1 MFNSLPNRSERSYLK
16 SVFKQYPL
24 ESILWGLWQFKDELN
39 SIEIAYTTTIAIEF
53 SKPGQYCHIIKPLD
67 KSILLKLV
75 NLATNFCLN
84 NGESGEKFSRETNDI
99 FYKIFNLMANQLS
112 VSYRSHGDY
121 SRALLL
127 YEIIPNEIENN
138 KFEHSLSEEFI
149 KDKGYSI
156 NEYLQVCFL
165 TLAAIHGSGKFA
177 DDYLE
182 KALTVTQSP
191 SFETMNKILFDI
203 SASAVHYRRERKR
216 LNTLDSFKYQPILMY
231 PLIKPWS
238 HIPMNTKGKRY
249 LSPLPNLIAH
259 KAHMGIY
266 HHFLS
271 KYKTKFTRFFGKEIF
286 ERYVCRAL
294 ECCCHKDEI
303 KDEDTI
309 KTDYK
314 IPEGVKIPD
323 FLFIKD
329 NRGIIV
335 ECKAAILPLGVY
347 TKGSMIDF
355 KTTVNK
361 IYKGVCQTASFEQ
374 HALNNSL
381 YNVKEW
387 ICLII
392 TYEPLWGVNSGI
404 LSEILITDFKDEDEA
419 LKFRDGFDK
428 VLILSVSQLDII
440 QTHTSET
447 NSLYSILKKIKS
459 GDFND
464 VINNL
469 VDKTGRTFKDSYL
482 AEYTEQITN
491 SLVPETNVRKQAKL
505 L

>member
-1 MFNSLPNRSERSYLK
+1 MANLPPNRSERSIVK

-24 ESILWGLWQFKDELN
+24 ESILWGLWQLKDELN
-39 SIEIAYTTTIAIEF
+39 SIEKAYTTTIAIEF
-53 SKPGQYCHIIKPLD
+53 SKPGQYDDIIKHLD
-67 KSILLKLV
+67 KSSLLKLV

-84 NGESGEKFSRETNDI
+84 NGESGEKFSKETNDI
-99 FYKIFNLMANQLS
+99 FYHVFNLMANQLS
-112 VSYRSHGDY
+112 VSSSSPGDY

-138 KFEHSLSEEFI
+138 QFEHSLPKEFI

-165 TLAAIHGSGKFA
+165 AFAAVNTNGKFT

-191 SFETMNKILFDI
+191 SFETMNKILSDI
-203 SASAVHYRRERKR
+203 SASAIHYRRERKI
-216 LNTLDSFKYQPILMY
+216 LNTSDSFKYQPILMY

-238 HIPMNTKGKRY
+238 HIPKHQKGKRY

-259 KAHMGIY
+259 KANIGIY

-271 KYKTKFTRFFGKEIF
+271 KYKTEFTRFFGKEIF
-286 ERYVCRAL
+286 ERYVGKAL
-294 ECCCHKDEI
+294 HCCCHKDEI
-303 KDEDTI
+303 KDEDAI
-309 KTDYK
+309 KTDYE

-323 FLFIKD
+323 FLLIK
-329 NRGIIV
+329 NNTGIIV
-335 ECKAAILPLGVY
+335 ECKAAVLPLGVY
-347 TKGSMIDF
+347 TKGNMIDF

-361 IYKGVCQTASFEQ
+361 IHKGICQTANFEK
-374 HALNNSL
+374 HALNNSF

-387 ICLII
+387 IRLII
-392 TYEPLWGVNSGI
+392 TYEPLWGINSGI
-404 LSEILITDFKDEDEA
+404 LSELLITDFKDEDEA

-428 VLILSVSQLDII
+428 ALILSVSELDNL
-440 QTHTSET
+440 QTYTSET
-447 NSLYSILKKIKS
+447 NSLYSMLVKIKNS
-459 GDFND
+459 DFNE
-464 VINNL
+464 VIKNL

-482 AEYTEQITN
+482 AKYTEQITN
-491 SLVPETNVRKQAKL
+491 SLVPEQTKCL
-505 L
+505 